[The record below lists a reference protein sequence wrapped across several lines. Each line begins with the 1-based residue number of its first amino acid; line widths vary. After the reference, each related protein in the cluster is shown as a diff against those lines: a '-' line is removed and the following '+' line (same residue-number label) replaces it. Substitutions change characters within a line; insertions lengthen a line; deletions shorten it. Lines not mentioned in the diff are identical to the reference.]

1 MPARNEEA
9 GLEESLRSVLAQ
21 DYPEDRLEA
30 VWVDDRSTDGTG
42 RVMDRLRE
50 EAGGERV
57 RVLRLDGLPEGWLG
71 KNHAIYTGV
80 REPQGEWLLFA
91 DADVRFEPSA
101 FRRAVAYAEREGL
114 DHLTLVPELELE
126 GYWLRGFAAFSF
138 VSFLVYRGCYR
149 ANDPDAPMGVG
160 IGAFN
165 LIRRRAYEKVGTY
178 SALALRPDD
187 DLRLGS
193 RVKEHGL
200 GQRMLMGSPL
210 LSVAWYP
217 SLGGMI
223 RGLEKNIFAVLDYSF
238 PKVLFY
244 AAVVP
249 AATVWPFLALPFT
262 RGLPLAA
269 HAGAAL
275 AQLATF
281 VIVNR
286 FLGWRVLLLAPAYP
300 LHALL
305 VTYAMVRSTLLV
317 LLRGGIYWR
326 GTFYPTSLLRRG
338 AV

>member
-1 MPARNEEA
+1 MVPVRNEEEA
-9 GLEESLRSVLAQ
+9 LERAFRSVLAQ
-21 DYPEDRLEA
+21 DYPEEQLEA

-42 RVMDRLRE
+42 RLLDRLRE
-50 EAGGERV
+50 EPASERV
-57 RVLRLDGLPEGWLG
+57 RVLNLDGLPEGWLG

-80 REPQGEWLLFA
+80 RETRGEWLLFA

-114 DHLTLVPELELE
+114 DHLTLVPDLE

-149 ANDPDAPMGVG
+149 ANDPDSRMGVG

-165 LIRRRAYEKVGTY
+165 LIRRRAYEEVGTY

-187 DLRLGS
+187 DLTLGS
-193 RVKEHGL
+193 RVKAHGL

-217 SLGGMI
+217 SLGGMM
-223 RGLEKNIFAVLDYSF
+223 RGLEKNIFAVLDYSL

-249 AATVWPFLALPFT
+249 AATVWPFLALPLT
-262 RGLPLAA
+262 RGLPRAA

-286 FLGWRVLLLAPAYP
+286 FLGPQVLLLAPAYP

-326 GTFYPTSLLRRG
+326 GTFYPTSLLRRD
-338 AV
+338 